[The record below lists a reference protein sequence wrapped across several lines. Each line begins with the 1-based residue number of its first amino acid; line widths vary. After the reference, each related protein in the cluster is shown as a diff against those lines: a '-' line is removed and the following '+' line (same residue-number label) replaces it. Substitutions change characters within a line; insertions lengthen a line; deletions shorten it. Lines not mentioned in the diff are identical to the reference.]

1 MTYQQWVDKV
11 GFKKAAEVLGHPV
24 STLRMWYSMQR
35 FPRPAQMV
43 SILDKTA
50 GVIDV
55 EQWTR
60 RFAESQ
66 KVVGEATAC

>member
-11 GFKKAAEVLGHPV
+11 GYDKACQVLGHPV

-35 FPRPAQMV
+35 FPRPPQMV

-60 RFAESQ
+60 AFADR
-66 KVVGEATAC
+66 KKAAGEATAC